1 MYVYNTCICKMNF
14 AVHCTF
20 CNKIVNYDVL
30 GPTNLRACESK
41 NIKIYIC
48 KS

>member
-20 CNKIVNYDVL
+20 CNKVNYDVL

-41 NIKIYIC
+41 NKKIYIC

>member
-14 AVHCTF
+14 AVYYTF
-20 CNKIVNYDVL
+20 CNKKVNYDVL

>member
-1 MYVYNTCICKMNF
+1 MYVYNICICKMNF
-14 AVHCTF
+14 VVYYIF
-20 CNKIVNYDVL
+20 CNKKVNYDVF
-30 GPTNLRACESK
+30 GFINLRVCESK